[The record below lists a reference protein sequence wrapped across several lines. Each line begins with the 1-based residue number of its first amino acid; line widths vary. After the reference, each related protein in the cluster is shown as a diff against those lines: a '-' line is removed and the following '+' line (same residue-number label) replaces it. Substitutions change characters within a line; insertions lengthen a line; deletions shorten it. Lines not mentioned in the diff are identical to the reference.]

1 MSSNTDNRFT
11 IGELIQNGTILVHK
25 DGNHGA
31 KYPRVS
37 EFGNEGV
44 PFLTAKLVDDSGNID
59 LDNVPRLS
67 DKKANTFTFGFIE
80 TDDVLLSHNATVG
93 RVAVV
98 PKISERMLIGTS
110 LTHFRLDNSRL
121 LPRYLAAFFT
131 GRDFQNQLAAVM
143 SQTTRNQ
150 VPITSQRTLSVI
162 VPELRIQKE
171 IAKILG
177 DLDDKIALNTQVN
190 QTLEAMAQALFKSWF
205 VDFDPVKAKMEARSS
220 GGCDDAVRRTAMAV
234 ISGKSDEELVQFE
247 QTNPEA
253 FSQLAA
259 TADLFPE
266 TLVESE
272 LGMIPEGWEEKC
284 IYDTAEY
291 VNGGAFKA
299 ADFTADNSGLP
310 IIKIAELKQ
319 GISQGT
325 KYTTKKVAS
334 KYYIKNDDVLYSWS
348 GSPET
353 SLEVFKWFGGD
364 GILNQHIFKL
374 NFVCDSQKHY
384 AYYLLKELKPL
395 LIATAKQKQTTG
407 LGHITVADMK
417 RIKVAYPESEL
428 LDSFSDLI
436 CATYERCSSN
446 EKENSRLVQTRD
458 TLLPK
463 LLSGEIDLS
472 SFGDYDD

>member
-1 MSSNTDNRFT
+1 MSFETKHYALSDIIEIIGGGTPKRSVEEYWNGDIPWLSVVDFNSGSRFVDDTTEKITELGLQKSSTKLLEKGQLIISARGTVGCLAQLRKPMAFNQSCYGLSGIEGLVENDFLYYLVKQKVDNLKQIT
-11 IGELIQNGTILVHK
+11 
-25 DGNHGA
+25 HGA
-31 KYPRVS
+31 VFDTITRDTFKHIEVDIPS
-37 EFGNEGV
+37 E
-44 PFLTAKLVDDSGNID
+44 K
-59 LDNVPRLS
+59 NVR
-67 DKKANTFTFGFIE
+67 
-80 TDDVLLSHNATVG
+80 
-93 RVAVV
+93 
-98 PKISERMLIGTS
+98 TS
-110 LTHFRLDNSRL
+110 
-121 LPRYLAAFFT
+121 
-131 GRDFQNQLAAVM
+131 
-143 SQTTRNQ
+143 
-150 VPITSQRTLSVI
+150 
-162 VPELRIQKE
+162 

-177 DLDDKIALNTQVN
+177 DLDDKIALNTQIN

-205 VDFDPVKAKMEARSS
+205 VDFDPVKAKMEARAS
-220 GGCDDAVRRTAMAV
+220 GGSDDAVRRAAMAV

-247 QTNPEA
+247 QENPEA
-253 FSQLAA
+253 FGQLAA
-259 TADLFPE
+259 TADLFPDA
-266 TLVESE
+266 LVESE
-272 LGMIPEGWEEKC
+272 LGLIPEGWVVKC

-299 ADFTADNSGLP
+299 SDFTSDNSGLP

-374 NFVCDSQKHY
+374 NFGSDSQKHY

-407 LGHITVADMK
+407 LGHVTVADMK
-417 RIKVAYPESEL
+417 RIKVAYPDSEL
-428 LDSFSDLI
+428 LDSFSDHI
-436 CATYERCSSN
+436 YATYERCSSN
-446 EKENSRLVQTRD
+446 EKENSRLVETRD

-463 LLSGEIDLS
+463 LLFGEIDLS
-472 SFGDYDD
+472 SFGDRGVGE